1 MAPAIFV
8 LKTQLDWMY
17 TYMKDTKPN
26 LEARIAKAFGVTWR
40 DHVLVKCSRCKGL
53 MSHHIVS
60 DDAVC
65 VGCEIKERCD
75 CGEPLTQEHYAHM
88 TKGY

>member
-26 LEARIAKAFGVTWR
+26 LEARIAKA
-40 DHVLVKCSRCKGL
+40 
-53 MSHHIVS
+53 
-60 DDAVC
+60 
-65 VGCEIKERCD
+65 IKENTCPYTTDADIRYFESQLCD